1 MDEDFVFYNAP
12 VHPTGAVALTTGIAG
27 EAIGTLRP
35 DRLPPTQRR
44 VLIAAAIDGTA
55 TFGDVGFLEL
65 ILRDE
70 RCAPVARA
78 TLDAATDERS
88 LILATLY
95 QRHGTWRWR
104 AVGQG
109 YPDALA
115 DLAIRH
121 GVDIDEQGQEDVALV
136 DW

>member
-1 MDEDFVFYNAP
+1 
-12 VHPTGAVALTTGIAG
+12 
-27 EAIGTLRP
+27 
-35 DRLPPTQRR
+35 
-44 VLIAAAIDGTA
+44 VLLAAAIDGTA
-55 TFGDVGFLEL
+55 TFGDVGPIEL

-70 RCAPVARA
+70 HGAPAARA

-88 LILATLY
+88 LILGTLY

-109 YPDALA
+109 YPDALP

-121 GVDIDEQGQEDVALV
+121 GVDIDEQG
-136 DW
+136 

>member
-1 MDEDFVFYNAP
+1 M
-12 VHPTGAVALTTGIAG
+12 
-27 EAIGTLRP
+27 R
-35 DRLPPTQRR
+35 
-44 VLIAAAIDGTA
+44 
-55 TFGDVGFLEL
+55 
-65 ILRDE
+65 
-70 RCAPVARA
+70 PVARA

-121 GVDIDEQGQEDVALV
+121 GVDIDEQG
-136 DW
+136 